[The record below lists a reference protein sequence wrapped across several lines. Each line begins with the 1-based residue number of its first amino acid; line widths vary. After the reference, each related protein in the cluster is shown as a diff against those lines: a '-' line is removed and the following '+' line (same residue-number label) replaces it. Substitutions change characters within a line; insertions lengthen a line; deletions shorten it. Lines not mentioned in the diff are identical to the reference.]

1 MSYLRLVIWD
11 LVPNEIKESE
21 SHNALKF
28 KIKGWVPEG
37 YQSRTW
43 KVYLG
48 EVGFRQYKKSISSA
62 VKLKYYHYYH
72 CI

>member
-28 KIKGWVPEG
+28 KIKRWSLKGVEVEHG
-37 YQSRTW
+37 
-43 KVYLG
+43 KCILG
-48 EVGFRQYKKSISSA
+48 KWGSGNIKNQFPVQ
-62 VKLKYYHYYH
+62 
-72 CI
+72 

>member
-28 KIKGWVPEG
+28 KIKRWSLKGVEVEHG
-37 YQSRTW
+37 
-43 KVYLG
+43 KCILG
-48 EVGFRQYKKSISSA
+48 KNQFPVQ
-62 VKLKYYHYYH
+62 
-72 CI
+72 